1 MKTIKFIFILITGL
15 FLASVAFSSE
25 NYRIDDLGNGI
36 WRIQAIQGTLST
48 VYVIGGKKEV
58 LVIDACSGQEGLK
71 EIVGN
76 IAGSRVIKLALTH
89 GHFDHS
95 GGIKYFTEVYL
106 HKADTGLLPKD
117 SEIPRK
123 YIDEGYVFDLGDRQI
138 EILSIPGHTPGS
150 IAFYDKEDRLLFTGD
165 GIGSTSVWAHISND
179 PLTVYLATVKRLE
192 GMKDR
197 ISEIYV
203 GHHEQEKVKLTTQYI
218 TDMRMAA
225 EGVLNGTIETSVY
238 EHSFKSGRQ
247 AIYGSAVLIY
257 NPDNLR

>member
-1 MKTIKFIFILITGL
+1 MKTIRFIFVLITGF
-15 FLASVAFSSE
+15 FLTSFAFAAE

-48 VYVIGGKKEV
+48 VYVIEGKTEV

-95 GGIKYFTEVYL
+95 GGIKYFTDVYL

-117 SEIPRK
+117 VKMPYK
-123 YIDEGYVFDLGDRQI
+123 YIDEGYVFDLGGRQV
-138 EILSIPGHTPGS
+138 EVLSIPGHTPGS
-150 IAFYDKEDRLLFTGD
+150 VAFYEKEGRFLFTGD

-179 PLTVYLATVKRLE
+179 PLTVYLASVKRLE

-218 TDMRMAA
+218 TDMHMAA
-225 EGVLNGTIETSVY
+225 EGVLSGTIETTEY
-238 EHSFKSGRQ
+238 KNSFRNGRQ
-247 AIYGSAVLIY
+247 AVYGSAVLIY
-257 NPDNLR
+257 NPDNLK